1 MRPFLIFEFVNFL
14 NANEL
19 YLEPGLEIRLVP
31 KIFSSK
37 KSDIL
42 IENDGKFKN
51 PFRKLANRFEYTF
64 GDGQITRNNRVWT
77 L

>member
-1 MRPFLIFEFVNFL
+1 MRPFLIFEFVNFF

-19 YLEPGLEIRLVP
+19 YLEPGLEIRLIP

-37 KSDIL
+37 KSEIL
-42 IENDGKFKN
+42 IEDDGKFKN
-51 PFRKLANRFEYTF
+51 PFRKLADRFDYTF
-64 GDGQITRNNRVWT
+64 DDGLITRNNRVWT

>member
-1 MRPFLIFEFVNFL
+1 MRTFIIFEFVIFL
-14 NANEL
+14 NGNEL

-31 KIFSSK
+31 KMFSSK

-42 IENDGKFKN
+42 IEDDGKFKN
-51 PFRKLANRFEYTF
+51 PFRKLADRFDYTY
-64 GDGQITRNNRVWT
+64 GDGRITVNNRVWA

>member
-1 MRPFLIFEFVNFL
+1 MGPFLIFEFVNFL

-19 YLEPGLEIRLVP
+19 YLEPGIEIRLIP

-37 KSDIL
+37 KSEIL
-42 IENDGKFKN
+42 IADDGKFKN
-51 PFRKLANRFEYTF
+51 PFRKLADRFDYTF
-64 GDGQITRNNRVWT
+64 DDGKITRNNRVWT

>member
-1 MRPFLIFEFVNFL
+1 MRTFLIFEFVNFL
-14 NANEL
+14 NGNEL

-31 KIFSSK
+31 KMFSSK

-42 IENDGKFKN
+42 IEDDGKFKN
-51 PFRKLANRFEYTF
+51 PFRKLADRFDYTF
-64 GDGQITRNNRVWT
+64 GDGQITVNNRVWA

>member
-1 MRPFLIFEFVNFL
+1 MRPFLIFEFFNFF
-14 NANEL
+14 NANKL

-31 KIFSSK
+31 KIFTSK

-42 IENDGKFKN
+42 VEDDGKFKN
-51 PFRKLANRFEYTF
+51 PFRKLADRFDYIF
-64 GDGQITRNNRVWT
+64 GDGQITKNNQIWT

>member
-1 MRPFLIFEFVNFL
+1 MRLFLIFEFVNFL

-19 YLEPGLEIRLVP
+19 YLEPGLEIRLIP

-37 KSDIL
+37 KSEIL
-42 IENDGKFKN
+42 IEDDGKFKN
-51 PFRKLANRFEYTF
+51 PFRKLADRFDYTF
-64 GDGQITRNNRVWT
+64 DDGLITRNNRVWT

>member
-1 MRPFLIFEFVNFL
+1 MRTFLIFEFVNFL
-14 NANEL
+14 NGNEL

-31 KIFSSK
+31 KMFSSK

-42 IENDGKFKN
+42 IEDDGKFKN
-51 PFRKLANRFEYTF
+51 PFRKLADRFDYTF
-64 GDGQITRNNRVWT
+64 GDGQITINHRVWA

>member
-19 YLEPGLEIRLVP
+19 YLEPGLEIRLIP

-37 KSDIL
+37 KSEIL
-42 IENDGKFKN
+42 IEDDGKFKN
-51 PFRKLANRFEYTF
+51 PFRKLSDRFDYTF
-64 GDGQITRNNRVWT
+64 DDGLIRRNNRVWT